1 MYIVA
6 IAWLYVALMVSILQ
20 PSAVAG
26 VITFV
31 GAGLFPLAILLYL
44 LGTPQRRRNLAR
56 EQAEHERAPDPAGAP
71 QPSDPAQPAQP
82 QQPPGS
88 R

>member
-31 GAGLFPLAILLYL
+31 GAGLFPLAIVLYL

-56 EQAEHERAPDPAGAP
+56 EQAERERAAAPADPPQSQPPVPGP
-71 QPSDPAQPAQP
+71 QPR
-82 QQPPGS
+82 PPDA
-88 R
+88 